1 MEKNEII
8 RWLREYDGRP
18 VKIMEVC
25 GTHTSALYKTGL
37 RQILSPKIQLLS
49 GPGCPVCVTPTAYID
64 KLVEISFRS
73 GHRVLAF
80 GDMLAVPGTEMSLAE
95 ARDRGASV
103 DFFYNP
109 EDALKK
115 AEGEK
120 ETIFVLA
127 AVGFETTAPIWAT
140 VVKEADERHIS
151 NLKLLTALKT
161 MPETLGELCTAGNI
175 DGFLC
180 PGHVAVITGAERYRA
195 LSETYG
201 KPMVIGGFTADLLL
215 SAVARL
221 VLAVN
226 KGQGGFWNDY
236 GSVVTE
242 KGNVKAWE
250 RVEAFF
256 EKGDALWR
264 GLGIVKNSG
273 FYLKEKYN
281 LYDAGSRG
289 LVEDHIPAGCRCG
302 NILLGKNMPKD
313 CPHSGEPVRLPILSV
328 RAWFPQKGRAALPC
342 GKKGWRD
349 CENYVKA
356 WKRRRGKRKADQRH
370 FRFRF

>member
-1 MEKNEII
+1 M
-8 RWLREYDGRP
+8 
-18 VKIMEVC
+18 
-25 GTHTSALYKTGL
+25 
-37 RQILSPKIQLLS
+37 
-49 GPGCPVCVTPTAYID
+49 
-64 KLVEISFRS
+64 
-73 GHRVLAF
+73 
-80 GDMLAVPGTEMSLAE
+80 
-95 ARDRGASV
+95 
-103 DFFYNP
+103 
-109 EDALKK
+109 
-115 AEGEK
+115 
-120 ETIFVLA
+120 
-127 AVGFETTAPIWAT
+127 GFETTAPVWAT

-250 RVEAFF
+250 RVGAF
-256 EKGDALWR
+256 
-264 GLGIVKNSG
+264 
-273 FYLKEKYN
+273 LKKE
-281 LYDAGSRG
+281 
-289 LVEDHIPAGCRCG
+289 
-302 NILLGKNMPKD
+302 M
-313 CPHSGEPVRLPILSV
+313 
-328 RAWFPQKGRAALPC
+328 PC
-342 GKKGWRD
+342 GAVWGL
-349 CENYVKA
+349 
-356 WKRRRGKRKADQRH
+356 
-370 FRFRF
+370 

>member
-1 MEKNEII
+1 M
-8 RWLREYDGRP
+8 
-18 VKIMEVC
+18 
-25 GTHTSALYKTGL
+25 
-37 RQILSPKIQLLS
+37 
-49 GPGCPVCVTPTAYID
+49 
-64 KLVEISFRS
+64 
-73 GHRVLAF
+73 
-80 GDMLAVPGTEMSLAE
+80 
-95 ARDRGASV
+95 
-103 DFFYNP
+103 
-109 EDALKK
+109 
-115 AEGEK
+115 
-120 ETIFVLA
+120 
-127 AVGFETTAPIWAT
+127 GFETTAPVWAT
-140 VVKEADERHIS
+140 VVKEADERHIL

-242 KGNVKAWE
+242 EGNVKAWE
-250 RVEAFF
+250 RVGAFF

-264 GLGIVKNSG
+264 GLGVVKNSG
-273 FYLKEKYN
+273 FYLKEKYH

-289 LVEDHIPAGCRCG
+289 LVKDHIPAGCRCG
-302 NILLGKNMPKD
+302 NILLGKNMPRD
-313 CPHSGEPVRLPILSV
+313 CPHSGEPVRLPTLSA
-328 RAWFPQKGRAALPC
+328 RAWSPQKGRAALPC

-356 WKRRRGKRKADQRH
+356 WKRRRGKRKTDQRY

>member
-1 MEKNEII
+1 MEKSEII

-109 EDALKK
+109 EEVLKK
-115 AEGEK
+115 AEEEK

-127 AVGFETTAPIWAT
+127 AVGFETTAPVWAT

-151 NLKLLTALKT
+151 II
-161 MPETLGELCTAGNI
+161 CWFI
-175 DGFLC
+175 
-180 PGHVAVITGAERYRA
+180 
-195 LSETYG
+195 
-201 KPMVIGGFTADLLL
+201 
-215 SAVARL
+215 
-221 VLAVN
+221 
-226 KGQGGFWNDY
+226 
-236 GSVVTE
+236 
-242 KGNVKAWE
+242 
-250 RVEAFF
+250 
-256 EKGDALWR
+256 
-264 GLGIVKNSG
+264 
-273 FYLKEKYN
+273 
-281 LYDAGSRG
+281 
-289 LVEDHIPAGCRCG
+289 
-302 NILLGKNMPKD
+302 
-313 CPHSGEPVRLPILSV
+313 RLPPFAAPIFAGQRSFYIPPAFLQESPTLS
-328 RAWFPQKGRAALPC
+328 Q
-342 GKKGWRD
+342 
-349 CENYVKA
+349 
-356 WKRRRGKRKADQRH
+356 RRQ
-370 FRFRF
+370 

>member
-1 MEKNEII
+1 MGKNEII

-115 AEGEK
+115 AEEEK

-127 AVGFETTAPIWAT
+127 AVGFETDSTRLG
-140 VVKEADERHIS
+140 DCCER
-151 NLKLLTALKT
+151 
-161 MPETLGELCTAGNI
+161 
-175 DGFLC
+175 
-180 PGHVAVITGAERYRA
+180 
-195 LSETYG
+195 
-201 KPMVIGGFTADLLL
+201 
-215 SAVARL
+215 
-221 VLAVN
+221 
-226 KGQGGFWNDY
+226 
-236 GSVVTE
+236 
-242 KGNVKAWE
+242 
-250 RVEAFF
+250 
-256 EKGDALWR
+256 
-264 GLGIVKNSG
+264 SG
-273 FYLKEKYN
+273 
-281 LYDAGSRG
+281 
-289 LVEDHIPAGCRCG
+289 
-302 NILLGKNMPKD
+302 
-313 CPHSGEPVRLPILSV
+313 
-328 RAWFPQKGRAALPC
+328 
-342 GKKGWRD
+342 
-349 CENYVKA
+349 
-356 WKRRRGKRKADQRH
+356 
-370 FRFRF
+370 

>member
-1 MEKNEII
+1 MEKSEII

-115 AEGEK
+115 AEEEK

-127 AVGFETTAPIWAT
+127 AVGFETTAPVWAT

-151 NLKLLTALKT
+151 NLKRLTALKT

-175 DGFLC
+175 NGFLC
-180 PGHVAVITGAERYRA
+180 PGHVEVITGAERYRA

-250 RVEAFF
+250 RVGAFF

-264 GLGIVKNSG
+264 GLGVVKNSG
-273 FYLKEKYN
+273 FYMKEIYFWERVWRW
-281 LYDAGSRG
+281 AAP
-289 LVEDHIPAGCRCG
+289 V
-302 NILLGKNMPKD
+302 
-313 CPHSGEPVRLPILSV
+313 SGENVRLPTLSA

-342 GKKGWRD
+342 GKKGWRN

-356 WKRRRGKRKADQRH
+356 WKRRRGKRKTDQRY

>member
-1 MEKNEII
+1 MGKNEII

-264 GLGIVKNSG
+264 GLGVVKNSG
-273 FYLKEKYN
+273 FYLKEKYH

-313 CPHSGEPVRLPILSV
+313 CPHFGRTCTPSHPVGACMVSSEGACCITLREEGVEGL
-328 RAWFPQKGRAALPC
+328 
-342 GKKGWRD
+342 
-349 CENYVKA
+349 
-356 WKRRRGKRKADQRH
+356 
-370 FRFRF
+370 

>member
-1 MEKNEII
+1 M
-8 RWLREYDGRP
+8 
-18 VKIMEVC
+18 
-25 GTHTSALYKTGL
+25 
-37 RQILSPKIQLLS
+37 
-49 GPGCPVCVTPTAYID
+49 
-64 KLVEISFRS
+64 
-73 GHRVLAF
+73 
-80 GDMLAVPGTEMSLAE
+80 
-95 ARDRGASV
+95 
-103 DFFYNP
+103 
-109 EDALKK
+109 
-115 AEGEK
+115 
-120 ETIFVLA
+120 
-127 AVGFETTAPIWAT
+127 GFETTAPIWAT

-161 MPETLGELCTAGNI
+161 MPETLRELCTAGNI

-180 PGHVAVITGAERYRA
+180 PGHVAVITGAERYRT

-242 KGNVKAWE
+242 EGNVKAWE

-264 GLGIVKNSG
+264 GLGVVKNSG
-273 FYLKEKYN
+273 FYLKEKYH

-289 LVEDHIPAGCRCG
+289 LVKDHIPAGCRCG
-302 NILLGKNMPKD
+302 NILLGKNMPRD
-313 CPHSGEPVRLPILSV
+313 CPHFGRTCTPSHPVGACMVSSEGACCITLREEGVEGL
-328 RAWFPQKGRAALPC
+328 
-342 GKKGWRD
+342 
-349 CENYVKA
+349 
-356 WKRRRGKRKADQRH
+356 
-370 FRFRF
+370 